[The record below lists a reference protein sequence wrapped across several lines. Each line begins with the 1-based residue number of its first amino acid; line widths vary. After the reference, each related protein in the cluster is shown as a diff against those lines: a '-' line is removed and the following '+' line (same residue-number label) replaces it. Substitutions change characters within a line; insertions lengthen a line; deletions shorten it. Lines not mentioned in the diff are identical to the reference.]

1 MPSRQEEL
9 LDAAIGV
16 LGSQGVRALTHRAVD
31 AAAGLP
37 FGSAANCFKTRDALI
52 SAVVE
57 RFAGRDRDGW
67 RAVAGLVQPSTP
79 GELAAALT
87 AYVRRALGPERAVHI
102 ARYGL
107 FIEAAL
113 RPALQE
119 HLATSAAELR
129 RWATQ
134 WLRAIGS
141 TNPDGDCTAIMD
153 YLDGLILHQLAF
165 PSEADDL
172 SEAIDRTVRTLC
184 TVAE

>member
-31 AAAGLP
+31 AAAGMPL
-37 FGSAANCFKTRDALI
+37 GSAANYFKTKDALI

-57 RFAGRDRDGW
+57 RFAERDR
-67 RAVAGLVQPSTP
+67 VAWQAIAGFVQPSDP

-87 AYVRRALGPERAVHI
+87 AYVLRALGPERPVTV

-107 FIEAAL
+107 FVEAAL
-113 RPALQE
+113 RPALQG
-119 HLATSAAELR
+119 HLADSAAELR

-141 TNPDGDCTAIMD
+141 TNPTADCTAIMD
-153 YLDGLILHQLAF
+153 YLDGLILHELAF
-165 PSEADDL
+165 PGPPEELPA
-172 SEAIDRTVRTLC
+172 AIDRTVRTLC
-184 TVAE
+184 TAGG

>member
-1 MPSRQEEL
+1 VPSRQEEL
-9 LDAAIGV
+9 LDAAIDV

-31 AAAGLP
+31 AAAGMP
-37 FGSAANCFKTRDALI
+37 FGSAANYFKTRDALI

-57 RFAGRDRDGW
+57 RFAERDRTAW
-67 RAVAGLVQPSTP
+67 QAIAGFLHPADP

-87 AYVRRALGPERAVHI
+87 AYVRRALGPERAVTV

-107 FIEAAL
+107 FVEAAL

-119 HLATSAAELR
+119 HLAASAAELR

-134 WLRAIGS
+134 WLRDIGS
-141 TNPDGDCTAIMD
+141 TDPDGDCTAIMD

-165 PSEADDL
+165 PGPPDSLVA
-172 SEAIDRTVRTLC
+172 AMDRTVRRLC
-184 TVAE
+184 TTGG

>member
-1 MPSRQEEL
+1 MPSRQEDL

-16 LGSQGVRALTHRAVD
+16 LGNQGVRALTHRAVD
-31 AAAGLP
+31 AVAGVP
-37 FGSAANCFKTRDALI
+37 FGSAANYFKTRDALL

-57 RFAGRDRDGW
+57 RFAERDRAGW
-67 RAVAGLVQPSTP
+67 QVIAGFVAPSDP

-87 AYVRRALGPERAVHI
+87 AYVTRALGPDRAVTV

-119 HLATSAAELR
+119 HLAVSATELR

-134 WLRAIGS
+134 WLRAVGS
-141 TNPDGDCTAIMD
+141 TDPEGDCTAIMD

-165 PSEADDL
+165 PGPAGGL
-172 SEAIDRTVRTLC
+172 AAAVDRAVRRLISS
-184 TVAE
+184 